1 MPTKVAT
8 SSQIETT
15 AARGTRHVSRRI
27 VVDHFN
33 RVVTVQTAN
42 LHDGGQGER
51 EHWVIGGDLVSLALL
66 HSSIGLYMEVQSI
79 GVGYGVHGRK
89 RIGHCFDRGFLL

>member
-1 MPTKVAT
+1 MLT
-8 SSQIETT
+8 
-15 AARGTRHVSRRI
+15 
-27 VVDHFN
+27 
-33 RVVTVQTAN
+33 
-42 LHDGGQGER
+42 QGER

-89 RIGHCFDRGFLL
+89 RIGHCFDRGFFL